1 MITTIIRMCLALIFD
16 FVAYIIGAV
25 PFEQTSPYVVR
36 LDLFLIMVA
45 ALTVCSVI
53 RLFWR
58 LFD

>member
-1 MITTIIRMCLALIFD
+1 MITTIIQMCLALVFD
-16 FVAYIIGAV
+16 FVSYIIGAV

-36 LDLFLIMVA
+36 LDLFLIMIA
-45 ALTVCSVI
+45 ALTVCAVI